1 MALPTKIFSSIDQ
14 AEELLPL
21 AQPKKLVLNG
31 RPFCIIRTNSGIFV
45 TENFCPHSR
54 ASLNEGTV
62 NAFDELI
69 CPLHE
74 YRFDLVTGRE
84 FSQRCDDLPTYEVQ
98 VLEDGVFLMI

>member
-1 MALPTKIFSSIDQ
+1 MTSPIKIFSSFAQ
-14 AEELLPL
+14 AEEALAL

-31 RPFCIIRTNSGIFV
+31 RPFCIIRTNSGIYI
-45 TENFCPHSR
+45 TENACPHNR
-54 ASLNEGTV
+54 ASLHEGVV

-84 FSQRCDDLPTYEVQ
+84 YAQRCDDLPTYEVR
-98 VLEDGVFLMI
+98 VNEDGVFLII